1 IKSLWLLA
9 IHSSGFSLFVMT
21 EFYTCSGNDVNAAT
35 SRRCRKTFVLR
46 QAVSRRCATCATP
59 PQKCTENS
67 IAIHYYAE
75 TCF

>member
-1 IKSLWLLA
+1 

-46 QAVSRRCATCATP
+46 QAVSRRCAMSFSEDD
-59 PQKCTENS
+59 CTNQRDMKPAVHTAPDS
-67 IAIHYYAE
+67 PI
-75 TCF
+75 